1 MHAARAAAVS
11 RPAASGPA
19 TYVDGEA
26 DGLVRRHVP
35 AVRRAAHPAM
45 ISSKVTAQF
54 APSGS
59 DKRCGHGLT
68 VNRAG
73 IERVHERRMKK
84 GKELAPAEAPD
95 AGDLLRRLAYVVAAH
110 GVHVQGGEDTLI
122 QPGVEILVRVEQPG
136 CAGGTAVKNAA
147 AFASS
152 GERRH
157 DVAENDAAGTQ
168 GTNEC
173 FCRPIIVSI
182 RAIMQNINH
191 TS

>member
-1 MHAARAAAVS
+1 
-11 RPAASGPA
+11 
-19 TYVDGEA
+19 
-26 DGLVRRHVP
+26 
-35 AVRRAAHPAM
+35 
-45 ISSKVTAQF
+45 
-54 APSGS
+54 
-59 DKRCGHGLT
+59 
-68 VNRAG
+68 
-73 IERVHERRMKK
+73 MKK

-110 GVHVQGGEDTLI
+110 GVHVQGGENTLI